1 MTMEDYEYERQNN
14 SVVSVGEWII
24 TILLMIIPLVNII
37 MLFVWAFGSGTPVSK
52 ANWAKASLIWMLI
65 SIGLSIIIMVIAGGA
80 IFAGMSGLSG
90 Y

>member
-1 MTMEDYEYERQNN
+1 MENYEYEGQNN